1 MKKYNHSFVNIIL
14 SSILVVI
21 SCQNTKKESRYI
33 PEKKDSILKK
43 NQITPFDSTKIT
55 AFLNQFP
62 KFKKFEKELIA
73 LYQRHHYEYI
83 WYDKKGIKEVGV
95 LLYNKVSNI
104 ESEGITTIIPYQ
116 NQLDFIFSK
125 NEADVNFELFIS
137 CIYFF
142 YTEKVYKGL
151 DIEKRKQLGW
161 YLAQKKQSFVNY
173 LDSIL
178 VKPSLISKD
187 DREIVG
193 QYYRLRQVLKKYR
206 SIQKK
211 SWECIAFDSG
221 ITQLIRGDSNK
232 VIGQIRTRLQLLGD
246 LDTDSKS
253 NIFDNS
259 LVNGIINYKK
269 RNGLGEQ
276 IIINKSDIAHLN
288 IPIANRIQTIIVNM
302 ERCRWF
308 SSPLANSKNF
318 VFINIPAFQLR
329 YFENGKTVLESKVV
343 VGKIMNKTVVFS
355 ADMTHIVFSPY
366 WNIPKSILIKEVLPA
381 IARNPNYLHENNM
394 EWHEGGIRQ
403 RPGPKNALGV
413 VKFVFP
419 NSNSIYLHDTPAKGL
434 FNEENRAF
442 SHGCIR
448 IEDPKKLAHLIL
460 KNDPNWTFE
469 KIESAMKGKEE
480 KWYVLPKK
488 IPVYIGYFTAW
499 VTKNGDLNCYDDV
512 YQRDEKLAA
521 MLLE

>member
-1 MKKYNHSFVNIIL
+1 
-14 SSILVVI
+14 VI
-21 SCQNTKKESRYI
+21 SCQNTQKEIQYK
-33 PEKKDSILKK
+33 PEKKDLILKS
-43 NQITPFDSTKIT
+43 NPITPFDNTKIT
-55 AFLNQFP
+55 AFLSQFP

-73 LYQRHHYEYI
+73 LYQKHHYQYI
-83 WYDKKGIKEVGV
+83 WYDQKGIKEVGV

-104 ESEGITTIIPYQ
+104 EYEGITSTIPYQ
-116 NQLDFIFSK
+116 NQLDFIVRK
-125 NEADVNFELFIS
+125 NEAEVNSELFIS

-142 YTEKVYKGL
+142 YTDKVYKGL
-151 DIEKRKQLGW
+151 DIQKRKQLGW
-161 YLAQKKQSFVNY
+161 YLAEKKQSFIDY

-178 VKPSLISKD
+178 VKPSIINKD

-193 QYYRLRQVLKKYR
+193 QYYRLREVLKKYR
-206 SIQKK
+206 SIEKK
-211 SWECIAFDSG
+211 PWDFIAFDPG
-221 ITQLIRGDSNK
+221 VTQLIRSDSASI
-232 VIGQIRTRLQLLGD
+232 IGQIRTRLHLLGD
-246 LDTDSKS
+246 LDSDSKS
-253 NIFDNS
+253 NHFDNAFA
-259 LVNGIINYKK
+259 NGIMNYKK
-269 RNGLGEQ
+269 RNGLGEE
-276 IIINKSDIAHLN
+276 IIINKADITHLN
-288 IPIANRIQTIIVNM
+288 IPIAHRITTIIVNM
-302 ERCRWF
+302 ERCRWI
-308 SSPLANSKNF
+308 SSPLTKSKDF

-329 YFENGKTVLESKVV
+329 YFENGEPVLESKVV

-366 WNIPKSILIKEVLPA
+366 WNIPKNILTKEVLPA

-403 RPGPKNALGV
+403 RPGLKNALGV

-469 KIESAMKGKEE
+469 KIEDAMKGKEE
-480 KWYVLPKK
+480 KWYALPKK

-499 VTKNGDLNCYDDV
+499 VTKNGDLNCYEDI
-512 YQRDEKLAA
+512 YQRDEKLAT